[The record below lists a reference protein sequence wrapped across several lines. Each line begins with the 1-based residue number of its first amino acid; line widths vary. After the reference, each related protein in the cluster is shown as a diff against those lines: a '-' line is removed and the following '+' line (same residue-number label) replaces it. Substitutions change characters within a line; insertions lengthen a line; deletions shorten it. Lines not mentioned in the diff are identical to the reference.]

1 MVEEFRSSDEEV
13 VDGVELVDGKE
24 AVDVAE
30 PIDNKEGSVVRLSDG
45 DIGSPKVVRWGY
57 WFTQGCPMGILVHPF
72 NLNWFVEKV

>member
-45 DIGSPKVVRWGY
+45 DIGSPK
-57 WFTQGCPMGILVHPF
+57 GCPMGILVHPR
-72 NLNWFVEKV
+72 LSDGDIGSPI